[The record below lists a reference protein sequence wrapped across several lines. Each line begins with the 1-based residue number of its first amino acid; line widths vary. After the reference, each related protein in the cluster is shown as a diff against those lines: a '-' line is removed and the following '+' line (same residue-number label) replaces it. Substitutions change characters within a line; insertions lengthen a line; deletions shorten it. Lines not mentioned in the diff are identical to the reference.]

1 MDVLDQIEAEF
12 FDEYGPAKLIH
23 LHEPRVGLK
32 AIVCIHNTAIG
43 PAIGGLRMAPR
54 VTTKEVYLLAQTMT
68 FKNAAAGIR
77 YGGAKSGI
85 VADPRQPEE
94 KRESIIRAFA
104 KAIKELTDYI
114 PGPDMGTNEASMGY
128 IFDETG
134 RAVGL
139 PRSLGGIPLNEI
151 GATGYGVFCCVEVA
165 AEYAEV
171 DLSGARVAVE
181 GYGAVGQPAAR
192 FLCNQGAV
200 LVAASDSKGTIYEP
214 NGIDPEALS
223 QHKKGTGSVIGFGK
237 GKTLNVE
244 AGLEV
249 ECDILIPAARPDAIH
264 EGNWDRVQS
273 RIVVCGANI
282 PMSEEIERRLQDKGV
297 LLIPDVVANA
307 GGVICGAFEYQGGSE
322 EDVFPMIK
330 RRIQA
335 NTRSLLDQVS
345 RNKGYARAVALEM
358 ARARVKDAMKYR
370 FLH

>member
-1 MDVLDQIEAEF
+1 MDVLDLIEAEI

-43 PAIGGLRMAPR
+43 PAIGGLRIAPHI
-54 VTTKEVYLLAQTMT
+54 TTKEVYRLAQTMT

-85 VADPRQPEE
+85 VANPRQPEE
-94 KRESIIRAFA
+94 KRELIIRAFA
-104 KAIKELTDYI
+104 KAIRGLTDYI
-114 PGPDMGTNEASMGY
+114 PGPDMGTDEASMGY
-128 IFDETG
+128 IYDETG

-151 GATGYGVFCCVEVA
+151 GATGYGVFCCAEVA
-165 AEYAEV
+165 AEYAEL
-171 DLSGARVAVE
+171 DLSGARVAIE
-181 GYGAVGQPAAR
+181 GYGSVGQPAAR
-192 FLCNQGAV
+192 FLCSRGAL

-214 NGIDPEALS
+214 NGMDPEALGR
-223 QHKKGTGSVIGFGK
+223 HKKETGSVIGFGK

-244 AGLEV
+244 AALEV
-249 ECDILIPAARPDAIH
+249 ECDILIPAARPDAVH
-264 EGNWDRVQS
+264 EGNWDKIQS

-282 PMSEEIERRLQDKGV
+282 PMTVEIEQRLQDKGV
-297 LLIPDVVANA
+297 LLIPDFIANA
-307 GGVICGAFEYQGGSE
+307 GGVICAAVEYQGGSE
-322 EDVFPMIK
+322 EDAFPTIR

-335 NTRSLLDQVS
+335 NTRNLLVQVS
-345 RNKGYARAVALEM
+345 RNNWYARAVALET

-370 FLH
+370 FLR

>member
-1 MDVLDQIEAEF
+1 
-12 FDEYGPAKLIH
+12 
-23 LHEPRVGLK
+23 
-32 AIVCIHNTAIG
+32 
-43 PAIGGLRMAPR
+43 
-54 VTTKEVYLLAQTMT
+54 MT

-249 ECDILIPAARPDAIH
+249 ECDILIPAARPAAARQGRPLDP
-264 EGNWDRVQS
+264 RC
-273 RIVVCGANI
+273 RR
-282 PMSEEIERRLQDKGV
+282 ERR
-297 LLIPDVVANA
+297 
-307 GGVICGAFEYQGGSE
+307 
-322 EDVFPMIK
+322 
-330 RRIQA
+330 RRHL
-335 NTRSLLDQVS
+335 R
-345 RNKGYARAVALEM
+345 
-358 ARARVKDAMKYR
+358 RV
-370 FLH
+370 